1 MYININ
7 FHNSRTS
14 NDIDMKLGLLT
25 ETGNENIGTPKK
37 VCGDVITENSDVIVI
52 FPVYL
57 SKNI

>member
-25 ETGNENIGTPKK
+25 EIGNENIATPKK
-37 VCGDVITENSDVIVI
+37 VSGDVITENSDVIVI

>member
-7 FHNSRTS
+7 FHNSRVS

-25 ETGNENIGTPKK
+25 EIGNENIAKPKK

>member
-7 FHNSRTS
+7 FHNSRPS

-25 ETGNENIGTPKK
+25 EIGNENIATPKK
-37 VCGDVITENSDVIVI
+37 VSGDVITENSDVIVI

>member
-25 ETGNENIGTPKK
+25 EIGNENIGTPKK
-37 VCGDVITENSDVIVI
+37 VCGDVIRENSDVIVI